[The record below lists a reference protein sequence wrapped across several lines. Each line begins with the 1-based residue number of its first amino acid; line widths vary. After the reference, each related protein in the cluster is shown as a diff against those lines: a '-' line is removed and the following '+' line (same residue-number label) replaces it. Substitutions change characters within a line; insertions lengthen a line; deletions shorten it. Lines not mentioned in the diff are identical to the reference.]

1 MTPAGALAGR
11 GVLVTRPAAQAERL
25 CALIEAAGGRAIR
38 LPVLDIEPAADPA
51 PLRRLLAE
59 RWDLLIF
66 VSRNAVEQA
75 LPLLPGGALPSGPR
89 LAAVGRATA
98 EALAGAGRAPDLVPA
113 GRYDS
118 ETLLEMPELADV
130 RGWRV
135 LIVRGEGGR
144 TLMRDT
150 LAGRGAEVVYAE
162 VYRRVLPSSDVDALV
177 ARWDEQV
184 AVTMATSDEA
194 LRNLLTLVGPAGRAA
209 LLATPLVV
217 VAERT
222 ADLARQLG
230 FGEVGVAARADDES
244 ILAACGA
251 LAAASPADGLRPDDS
266 TGKTVSTGHADVRP
280 GRRSG

>member
-1 MTPAGALAGR
+1 MTTTGRLAGR

-25 CALIEAAGGRAIR
+25 CGLIEAAGGRAIR

-51 PLRRLLAE
+51 PLCRLFAE
-59 RWDLLIF
+59 RWDLLVF
-66 VSRNAVEQA
+66 VSRNAVELA
-75 LPLLPGGALPSGPR
+75 LALLPAGRLPTGPR

-98 EALAGAGRAPDLVPA
+98 EALAAAGRGPDLVPA

-118 ETLLEMPELADV
+118 ETLLALPELADV

-144 TLMRDT
+144 ALLRDT
-150 LAGRGAEVVYAE
+150 LASRGAEVAYAE
-162 VYRRVLPSSDVDALV
+162 VYRRVLPSVDVGTLV
-177 ARWDEQV
+177 ARWDEEV

-194 LRNLLTLVGPAGRAA
+194 LQNLLTLVGPAGRAA

-222 ADLARQLG
+222 GELAGRLG
-230 FGEVGVAARADDES
+230 FGEVAVAERADDGS
-244 ILAACGA
+244 ILAACCA
-251 LAAASPADGLRPDDS
+251 LVGSVAR
-266 TGKTVSTGHADVRP
+266 
-280 GRRSG
+280 